1 MLCSPHQLFLDY
13 LITLASRLPQGTKN
27 INSRSRGILDIT
39 KSFSQLSNNFDLT
52 FLTFE
57 NLIEA

>member
-1 MLCSPHQLFLDY
+1 MLRSFHIKPFLDY
-13 LITLASRLPQGTKN
+13 LITLANRLQGTKN
-27 INSRSRGILDIT
+27 INSRSRGILDIS
-39 KSFSQLSNNFDLT
+39 KSFSQLSNNFNLT